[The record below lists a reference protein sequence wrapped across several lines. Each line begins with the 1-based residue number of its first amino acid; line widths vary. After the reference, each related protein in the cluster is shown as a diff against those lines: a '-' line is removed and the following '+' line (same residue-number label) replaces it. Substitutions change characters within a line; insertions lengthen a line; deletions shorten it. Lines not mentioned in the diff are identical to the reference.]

1 MTFDVT
7 EPALAA
13 GAALG
18 VGFLSGIVPTGAA
31 ELAAIGIGVLK
42 PVTVAALLLVSFTVG
57 HVAAKV
63 PWYFV
68 GTHADRVFGARVARY
83 VERARGL
90 LRAHP
95 RYGTGL
101 LFVSALAS
109 VPPFHL
115 ASIAAGITG
124 IPVVR
129 FVLICFVGRL
139 CRFGLLAAIAAAAT
153 GSLPP
158 APP

>member
-42 PVTVAALLLVSFTVG
+42 PATVAALLLVSFTIG
-57 HVAAKV
+57 HVAAKL

-68 GTHADRVFGARVARY
+68 GTRADRVFGARVARY

-115 ASIAAGITG
+115 ASIAAGISG
-124 IPVVR
+124 IPVLP
-129 FVLICFVGRL
+129 FVLICLVGRL

-158 APP
+158 VQP